1 MHRDDVKRVRRVVP
15 GSGCIEK
22 EPGVLWKT
30 GSRSSVAREAR
41 PAYDLRVPA
50 HRKLLRVYVDTS
62 VVGGCLDEEFR
73 SPSNRLIERSRSG
86 DALLVISDTTLAEL
100 AGAPPEVRNVI
111 EVLSEACLEFVHQDE
126 ESEALAEEYIRHEV
140 VSRRM
145 LADAQHIAVATIAK
159 VDVLV
164 SWNFRHIVNLDRIHG
179 FNAVNLRSGYPMLE
193 IRSPLE
199 VWTDDNE
206 NV

>member
-1 MHRDDVKRVRRVVP
+1 M
-15 GSGCIEK
+15 
-22 EPGVLWKT
+22 
-30 GSRSSVAREAR
+30 
-41 PAYDLRVPA
+41 
-50 HRKLLRVYVDTS
+50 DTS
-62 VVGGCLDEEFR
+62 VLGGCLDEEFR
-73 SPSNRLIERSRSG
+73 VASVRLLERSRTG

-100 AGAPPEVRNVI
+100 AGAPPEVRSVI
-111 EVLSEACLEFVHQDE
+111 EDLPKGCLEFIHQDE
-126 ESEALAEEYIRHEV
+126 ESEALAEEYIRQEV

-145 LADAQHIAVATIAK
+145 LVDAQHIAVATVAK

-179 FNAVNLRSGYPMLE
+179 FNAVNLRPGYPMLE

-206 NV
+206 DI